1 MAHEKHF
8 RFEMMHRTPGNPT
21 TVNREHQHGAKN
33 LQLRIGLYLL
43 GFIFLLMIAFSL
55 SRGLSIKINMD
66 HQLEPPSAKYLLG
79 TDELGRDLISSVVYG
94 AGISMLISLTVVIL
108 SSLIGAV
115 LGMISGFAG
124 GIVDTIIM
132 RIVDII
138 LAFPGI
144 LLAIAL
150 ASFFYP
156 GIFTLILV
164 LIVPNWVGCARIVR
178 GEVLKYKQ
186 KEFIL
191 AAKSYNASFFR
202 IIFHHMFPLVLP
214 LIVVQASLDIAG
226 VILAESSL
234 NFLGIGLDPEIPT
247 LGQLVDA
254 GRDHLFS
261 RPELIIVPGAALFF
275 IIIAFNFI
283 AEGLRKKFTI

>member
-1 MAHEKHF
+1 MSLKK
-8 RFEMMHRTPGNPT
+8 N
-21 TVNREHQHGAKN
+21 KN
-33 LQLRIGLYLL
+33 LQLRIGMSLL
-43 GFIFLLMIAFSL
+43 GTIFLVMIVFLL
-55 SRGLSIKINMD
+55 SRGLAIDINMD
-66 HQLEPPSAKYLLG
+66 RQLESPSAKYLLG
-79 TDELGRDLISSVVYG
+79 TDELGRDLISSVVCG
-94 AGISMLISLTVVIL
+94 AGISMLISLSVVIL

-132 RIVDII
+132 RVVDII

-150 ASFFYP
+150 AAFFYP
-156 GIFTLILV
+156 GIITLILV

-202 IIFHHMFPLVLP
+202 ILFHHMLPLVLP

-226 VILAESSL
+226 IILAESSL
-234 NFLGIGLDPEIPT
+234 NFLGIGLDPRVPT

-254 GRDHLFS
+254 GRDHMFV
-261 RPELIIVPGAALFF
+261 RPELIILPGAALFF
-275 IIIAFNFI
+275 IIIAFNFL